1 MSKSSNSAT
10 LKYKQGLLTYYL
22 DSFFD
27 YEKLSNITESWVKND
42 LALIRSVWDVDFA
55 EVVDATEAEFEN
67 YAK

>member
-10 LKYKQGLLTYYL
+10 LKYKRELLTYYL

-27 YEKLSNITESWVKND
+27 YEKLSNITESWVEND
-42 LALIRSVWDVDFA
+42 LALIRSVWDVDFV